1 MYTSQRDK
9 CKKNTVHKKYKND
22 KLNNIAFFDRVQQL
36 LYNVTKEKVVGSSQ
50 SHYTVISA
58 CISQDSYGKNVNTSG
73 KAKEH
78 YQMNSSVKLNQP

>member
-58 CISQDSYGKNVNTSG
+58 FRKTRTEKNVNTSG